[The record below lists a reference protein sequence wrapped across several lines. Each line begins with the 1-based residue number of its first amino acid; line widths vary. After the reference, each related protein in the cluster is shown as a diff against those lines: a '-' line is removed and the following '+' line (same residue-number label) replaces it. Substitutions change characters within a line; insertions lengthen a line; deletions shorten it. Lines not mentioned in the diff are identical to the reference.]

1 MSTPTMTASGH
12 VRLYEPVSPRC
23 YRIIRFYH
31 PSLNRKSR
39 TIKTGL
45 SEAEAQEHCRR
56 PDTRKD
62 GVYFDGYDLMK
73 GVKP

>member
-1 MSTPTMTASGH
+1 MSTPTLTASGH

-31 PSLNRKSR
+31 PSLNRK
-39 TIKTGL
+39 
-45 SEAEAQEHCRR
+45 
-56 PDTRKD
+56 RKD
-62 GVYFDGYDLMK
+62 GVCFDGYDLMK